1 MLSKL
6 LALTIYDS
14 GHIIKMCLRVH
25 GYSDVVLLDLSE
37 MQKFQY
43 NKGKTFFLVQ
53 IKKDIYEMPFLE
65 KKSSS

>member
-6 LALTIYDS
+6 LVLTIYDS
-14 GHIIKMCLRVH
+14 GHIIKMCLTVH

-37 MQKFQY
+37 MQKIQY
-43 NKGKTFFLVQ
+43 NKDKTFFLVQ